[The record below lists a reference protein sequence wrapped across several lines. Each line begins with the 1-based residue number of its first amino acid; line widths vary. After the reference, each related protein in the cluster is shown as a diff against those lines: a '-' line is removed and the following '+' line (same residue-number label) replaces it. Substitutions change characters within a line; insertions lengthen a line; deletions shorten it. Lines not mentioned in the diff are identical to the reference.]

1 MTVTSATFYQAF
13 PEFADVEKY
22 PEATVDMWVA
32 AARSL
37 LSSDRWGDLL
47 DLGTGLF
54 VAHNI
59 ALSRLATASAG
70 SGGVPGASTGIM
82 SSKTVDKVSASYDTS
97 SASLE
102 GAGAWN
108 LTTYGVRYRQL
119 AMMIGIGGV
128 QL

>member
-1 MTVTSATFYQAF
+1 MTVTSASFYQAF

-22 PEATVDMWVA
+22 PVATVDMWVA

-37 LSSDRWGDLL
+37 LSAERWGDLL

-54 VAHNI
+54 VAHNL
-59 ALSRLATASAG
+59 ALSRLATAAAA
-70 SGGVPGASTGIM
+70 SGAAPGGATGIVA
-82 SSKTVDKVSASYDTS
+82 SKAVDKVSVSYDTS

-119 AMMIGIGGV
+119 ALMIGTGGL

>member
-1 MTVTSATFYQAF
+1 MTVTAATFYQAF
-13 PEFADVEKY
+13 PEFADIDKY

-37 LSSDRWGDLL
+37 LSADRWGDLL
-47 DLGTGLF
+47 DLGTSLF
-54 VAHNI
+54 VAHNL

-70 SGGVPGASTGIM
+70 SGAVPGVSTGIL
-82 SSKTVDKVSASYDTS
+82 SSKAVDKVSASYDTS

-119 AMMIGIGGV
+119 ALMIGVGGV